1 MPHIIADTPSIVSCL
16 VRKEFTQNFQSGQG
30 ETPLET
36 APDFMNDE
44 QDYIAMLERTQ
55 IPMDHPLIRH
65 LQRQIRQQTD
75 YGTALQAWAGPKR
88 EFRAT
93 PDDLIQILESRGL
106 GWSLDHNLIEARVWD
121 WPNVI
126 GRYRPNTV
134 IPLAEMLAKAMYEVD
149 WTKYPIRK

>member
-1 MPHIIADTPSIVSCL
+1 MARVSKTWLALC
-16 VRKEFTQNFQSGQG
+16 SGHG
-30 ETPLET
+30 ASDGNSYEIYEKNEMS
-36 APDFMNDE
+36 DDE
-44 QDYIAMLERTQ
+44 QDYIEMLERTQ

-75 YGTALQAWAGPKR
+75 YGTALETWAGPKR

-106 GWSLDHNLIEARVWD
+106 GWSLDHTGNLIEARVWD